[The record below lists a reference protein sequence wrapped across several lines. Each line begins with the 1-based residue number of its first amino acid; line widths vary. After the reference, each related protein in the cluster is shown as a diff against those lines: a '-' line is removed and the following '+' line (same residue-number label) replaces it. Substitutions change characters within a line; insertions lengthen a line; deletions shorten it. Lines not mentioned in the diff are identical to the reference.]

1 MSRSP
6 AWTGG
11 SWIRQVRYQ
20 LTMFLRS
27 PVAVFFTVMLPLIM
41 LLLFNSLFGDA
52 EVDTPQGP
60 WPLRQFYV
68 GGLAAFTA
76 VSATFTN
83 LANVVPIRREEGIL
97 KRWRSTPLPLAVH
110 IGGMIGAAI
119 VIAAAGVVIM
129 GGVGI
134 AFYGVELDAGTVPV
148 GVAMFVV
155 GVGAFAALGVAVAS
169 MVRSAESAPA
179 VANAAILPL
188 AFISDVFV
196 QMSDPPRWLTS
207 VADAFPLRPFAQT
220 FQDVFNPLVEPPA
233 FVWDRFARVAA
244 WGLLGLGL
252 SLRYFRSEP
261 SRGTTGRSSRRT
273 RRSPAPSRP

>member
-1 MSRSP
+1 MTRSP
-6 AWTGG
+6 TPT
-11 SWIRQVRYQ
+11 SQFVRQVRYQ
-20 LTMFLRS
+20 LRMFLRS

-52 EVDTPQGP
+52 DVDTPAGS

-110 IGGMIGAAI
+110 IAGMIGAAI
-119 VIAAAGVVIM
+119 IVAAVGVLIMVGVGVVL
-129 GGVGI
+129 
-134 AFYGVELDAGTVPV
+134 YGVETEAGKIPV
-148 GVAMFVV
+148 AVAMFVV
-155 GVGAFAALGVAVAS
+155 GVGAFAVLGIAVAS
-169 MVRSAESAPA
+169 LVRTAETAPA
-179 VANAAILPL
+179 VANALILPL
-188 AFISDVFV
+188 AFVSDVFV
-196 QMSDPPRWLTS
+196 QMNDPPGWLTTI
-207 VADAFPLRPFAQT
+207 ADVFPLRPFAQT
-220 FQDVFNPLVEPPA
+220 FQDVFNPLVDAPA

-244 WGLLGLGL
+244 WGVAGVVL

-261 SRGTTGRSSRRT
+261 ARGTTGRANRRSRR
-273 RRSPAPSRP
+273 RLPSLP